1 MIPASHLAEA
11 TEWRRRIHMNPEL
24 AFEEHETAAFI
35 AGKLAEWGYEVATG
49 IARTGVV
56 GSLTKGAGN
65 RAIGIRADID
75 ALPISESSG
84 TDWRS
89 QRPGRA
95 HSCGH
100 DGHVAVALAAARL
113 LADAPF
119 DGTLR
124 FIFQPAEENEGGGRE
139 MVADGLLTRFP
150 VDAVYA
156 MHNWPGLPVGTLVA
170 RDREM
175 MAAFATF
182 EIGLTGKGA
191 HGAMPHEGADTL
203 LAASHIVTA
212 LQSIASRNVSP
223 LRSSVVSVTQVHGG
237 DAWNVLPETAVIRGT
252 TRWFDPEVGDLLE
265 ARMNS
270 IVSAVATGF
279 DCSADLQY
287 QRRYPSTLNTPE
299 NAALVRRLGAEVGFE
314 VVDTDPSMAAEDF
327 AFMLEHVPGCYF
339 WLGAAKEGDNPGL
352 HSPRFDFND
361 AILGPAAAF
370 WVRLAQ
376 AELRVA

>member
-1 MIPASHLAEA
+1 
-11 TEWRRRIHMNPEL
+11 MNPEV

-35 AGKLAEWGYEVATG
+35 AGKLAEWGYEVETG

-75 ALPISESSG
+75 ALPISESSSA
-84 TDWRS
+84 DWRS
-89 QRPGRA
+89 RRPGRA

-100 DGHVAVALAAARL
+100 DGHIAVALAAARL

-139 MVADGLLTRFP
+139 MVTDGLLARFP

-182 EIGLTGKGA
+182 EIELTGKGA

-212 LQSIASRNVSP
+212 LQSIAARNVSP

-265 ARMNS
+265 ARMKA

-279 DCSADLQY
+279 DCSADLRY
-287 QRRYPSTLNTPE
+287 QRRYPSTLNIPE
-299 NAALVRRLGAEVGFE
+299 NAALVRRLGAEAGFE

-376 AELRVA
+376 AELKVA